1 MIHYIYR
8 TRKSCSWD
16 LITLVKPWVSLL
28 SPLSLFPPVLFC
40 TIHRSEAILTRSR
53 FVLVDPSSHV
63 EEWSSSDSSTY
74 FTSQWA
80 HYPPYILS
88 FERDWCRN
96 HRCGNLT
103 ASEELAIGNVKFTTY
118 DLGGHQQGM
127 FSLLPPFPFSYHL
140 LPSFYLR
147 ARR

>member
-1 MIHYIYR
+1 MLKNDRLATLQPTLHPSEHTILLI
-8 TRKSCSWD
+8 SC
-16 LITLVKPWVSLL
+16 
-28 SPLSLFPPVLFC
+28 
-40 TIHRSEAILTRSR
+40 LTKGTD
-53 FVLVDPSSHV
+53 VDGEP
-63 EEWSSSDSSTY
+63 E
-74 FTSQWA
+74 FA
-80 HYPPYILS
+80 
-88 FERDWCRN
+88 
-96 HRCGNLT
+96 